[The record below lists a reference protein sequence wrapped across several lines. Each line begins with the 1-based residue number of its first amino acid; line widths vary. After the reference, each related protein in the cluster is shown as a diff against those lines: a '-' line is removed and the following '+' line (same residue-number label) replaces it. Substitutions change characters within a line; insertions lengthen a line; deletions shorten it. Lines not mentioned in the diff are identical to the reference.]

1 MIYVI
6 AGCAVV
12 LFASAVLVLWRITR
26 GPTTLD
32 RMVSLDMVTSIAIGA
47 FAVLAAIT
55 RRADLLPVFV
65 VLSIIGF
72 VGSTTMARFAMPID
86 PASKRVLTREEELE
100 MDAEIQRREEMDEA
114 PLHDVDID
122 DDELDDDLDD
132 EFDDKLGIDGSE
144 EGAVPVEE
152 TEGRQS

>member
-12 LFASAVLVLWRITR
+12 LFISAVLVLWRITR

-47 FAVLAAIT
+47 FALLAAIT
-55 RRADLLPVFV
+55 RRGDLLPVFV

-122 DDELDDDLDD
+122 DDDLDDDLGD
-132 EFDDKLGIDGSE
+132 ELGIDGSE
-144 EGAVPVEE
+144 EGAVPVEK

>member
-12 LFASAVLVLWRITR
+12 LFISAVLVLWRITR

-47 FAVLAAIT
+47 FALLAAIT
-55 RRADLLPVFV
+55 RRGDLLPVFV

-122 DDELDDDLDD
+122 DDDLDDDLDD
-132 EFDDKLGIDGSE
+132 ELGIDGSE
-144 EGAVPVEE
+144 EGAVPVEK

>member
-12 LFASAVLVLWRITR
+12 LFISAVLVLWRITR

-47 FAVLAAIT
+47 FALLAAIT
-55 RRADLLPVFV
+55 RRGDLLPVFV

-122 DDELDDDLDD
+122 DDLDDDLDD
-132 EFDDKLGIDGSE
+132 ELGIDGSE
-144 EGAVPVEE
+144 EGAVPVEK

>member
-12 LFASAVLVLWRITR
+12 LFISAVLVLWRITR

-47 FAVLAAIT
+47 FALLAAIT
-55 RRADLLPVFV
+55 RRGDLLPVFV

-100 MDAEIQRREEMDEA
+100 MDAKIQRREEMDEA

-122 DDELDDDLDD
+122 DDDLDDDLDD
-132 EFDDKLGIDGSE
+132 ELGIDGSE
-144 EGAVPVEE
+144 EGAVPVEK

>member
-12 LFASAVLVLWRITR
+12 LFISAVLVLWRITR

-47 FAVLAAIT
+47 FALLAAIT
-55 RRADLLPVFV
+55 RRGDLLPVFV

-122 DDELDDDLDD
+122 DDDLDD

>member
-12 LFASAVLVLWRITR
+12 LFISAVLVLWRITR

-47 FAVLAAIT
+47 FALLAAIT
-55 RRADLLPVFV
+55 RRGDLLPVFV

-122 DDELDDDLDD
+122 DDDLDDDLDD
-132 EFDDKLGIDGSE
+132 ELGIDGSE
-144 EGAVPVEE
+144 EGTVPVEK